1 MAKEMVEKIDKAGN
15 AMKYFRIYIQALGT
29 RNMERVMVAKAKY
42 EIKLMDYTSCLVDVN
57 F

>member
-29 RNMERVMVAKAKY
+29 KKY
-42 EIKLMDYTSCLVDVN
+42 GKGYGCKGKIRRSN
-57 F
+57 